1 MSGGVPLSG
10 KLNWHSGDAVS
21 DVVPYLMAGA
31 IVVVPTV
38 FIMLA
43 ALLSERMFPDNDLAK
58 GRRQLQAHFEA
69 LTYLAEVI
77 DSNADRAPDPA
88 WVRQVV
94 AKILELKEYPK
105 NVGKWEEELAGILY
119 TDEEPVD
126 AWTELLGEYFD
137 FARVNLYC
145 GFVKAHN
152 VQAYEHVRT
161 LLRAQGIEAK
171 PVEELALG
179 QL

>member
-1 MSGGVPLSG
+1 M
-10 KLNWHSGDAVS
+10 
-21 DVVPYLMAGA
+21 MGA
-31 IVVVPTV
+31 IVIVPIV

-43 ALLSERMFPDNDLAK
+43 ALVSARMFPDNDLAK

-69 LTYLAEVI
+69 LTYLAGVI
-77 DSNADRAPDPA
+77 DGGADRAPDPA

-126 AWTELLGEYFD
+126 VWTELLGEYFE
-137 FARVNLYC
+137 FARTDLYFA
-145 GFVKAHN
+145 FVKEDH
-152 VQAYEHVRT
+152 VEAYGRVRK
-161 LLRAQGIEAK
+161 LLQVQGIEAK

-179 QL
+179 RL